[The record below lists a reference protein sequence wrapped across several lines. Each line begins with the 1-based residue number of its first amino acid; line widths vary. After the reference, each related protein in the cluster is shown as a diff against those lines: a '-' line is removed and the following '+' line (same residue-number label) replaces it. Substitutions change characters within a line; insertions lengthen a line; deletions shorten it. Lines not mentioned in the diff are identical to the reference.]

1 MKVSTLHLG
10 VVYDWW
16 LCQSD
21 VYMAEMYSKIMQL
34 VNDMFTMYT
43 TTQYTYV

>member
-1 MKVSTLHLG
+1 MTGDYVK
-10 VVYDWW
+10 
-16 LCQSD
+16 
-21 VYMAEMYSKIMQL
+21 EMYSKIMQL